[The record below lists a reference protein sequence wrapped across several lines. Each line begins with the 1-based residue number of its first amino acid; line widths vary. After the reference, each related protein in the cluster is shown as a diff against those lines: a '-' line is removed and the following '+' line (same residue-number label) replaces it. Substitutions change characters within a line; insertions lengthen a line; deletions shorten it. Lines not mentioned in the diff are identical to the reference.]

1 MNKKRKIEM
10 VVRKTSFDEG
20 EEADV
25 EYYANVDWK
34 ESASTVEELRRGIWG
49 EEYQRGM
56 EKIIRKSTLKED
68 RDDNE

>member
-1 MNKKRKIEM
+1 MSKERKIAM
-10 VVRKTSFDEG
+10 VVRKVSFAEA

-25 EYYANVDWK
+25 DYYANVDWK
-34 ESASTVEELRRGIWG
+34 ESAATVEEMRRGIWS

-68 RDDNE
+68 RDDVE